1 MKKYAGK
8 KYAGRNSVEKKVS
21 AELRSANPG
30 GGAGGLS
37 RNQNLRDVPLP
48 NRHLTSDGFM
58 WRDLVPIAAK
68 QWRSIKSL
76 S

>member
-1 MKKYAGK
+1 MKK
-8 KYAGRNSVEKKVS
+8 SVS
-21 AELRSANPG
+21 AEPRSADPG

-48 NRHLTSDGFM
+48 NRHPINDALM
-58 WRDLVPIAAK
+58 WRDLGPIAAK
-68 QWRSIKSL
+68 QWRCIKSL